1 MSARRR
7 RRPHLPPAGSWRPR
21 DGGAPTRT
29 VRRSRVRA
37 VLRAVLGRPVPL
49 GNLLVWIPAG
59 APTLSVPV
67 RIAAAVGA
75 VLLLAQ
81 SLWSELRTS
90 VEFRARELVVTNS
103 FARYVLSPEDIQ
115 KIRYSDSRPG
125 PPNFSAEHL
134 ELTHADGRWIDLGVS
149 LGLSPRRR
157 AELCDLLHD
166 WTRANQVHTDV
177 QVLGPQKRWS
187 N

>member
-1 MSARRR
+1 MSTRKP
-7 RRPHLPPAGSWRPR
+7 RRPPDVGWRPR
-21 DGGAPTRT
+21 GGGAPTRT
-29 VRRSRVRA
+29 VRRSRLRA
-37 VLRAVLGRPVPL
+37 VLRALLGRPLPL
-49 GNLLVWIPAG
+49 GNLLVWIPVG

-81 SLWSELRTS
+81 SLWSELRAS

-103 FARYVLSPEDIQ
+103 FARYVLGPEDIRE
-115 KIRYSDSRPG
+115 IRYSSSRPG
-125 PPNFSAEHL
+125 PPDFSVDHL
-134 ELTHADGRWIDLGVS
+134 ELVHADGRWIDLGVS

-166 WTRANQVHTDV
+166 WARPNRVYTDF
-177 QVLGPQKRWS
+177 QVLGLQKRWS
-187 N
+187 D